1 LITDYRLRITET
13 SNPKSAIR
21 NLQSY
26 MNQIITISGDPGSGK
41 STIARELAKKLK
53 AKRIYV
59 GEIRREIAR
68 KKGLTLA
75 ELNNY
80 AEKHPETDID
90 IDKDVANQA
99 RQLAKKYPVIV
110 EGRTQFHF
118 IPESFKLYVKVSL
131 TEGAKRIWRQ
141 MQSQKAKS
149 ARNEGQINSLAG
161 LKKTILKRIASD
173 KKRYKKYYGLDHTKK
188 SHYDLVVDTT
198 KITAKQA
205 IAKILQNLSK
215 T

>member
-1 LITDYRLRITET
+1 M
-13 SNPKSAIR
+13 PKQK
-21 NLQSY
+21 L
-26 MNQIITISGDPGSGK
+26 IITISGDPGSGK
-41 STIARELAKKLK
+41 STIAQELAKKLK

-75 ELNNY
+75 ELNKY
-80 AEKHPETDID
+80 AEKHPETDVI
-90 IDKDVANQA
+90 IDKKVASQA

-118 IPESFKLYVKVSL
+118 IPESFKLYIKVNL
-131 TEGAKRIWRQ
+131 AEGAKRIWQQ
-141 MQSQKAKS
+141 MQSQKARS
-149 ARNEGQINSLAG
+149 ARNEGKINSLAQ
-161 LKKTILKRIASD
+161 LKKSIKERVISD
-173 KKRYKKYYGLDHTKK
+173 IKRYQKYYNLDHTKK

-198 KITAKQA
+198 KLTAKQA
-205 IAKILQNLSK
+205 TAKILQNLPK